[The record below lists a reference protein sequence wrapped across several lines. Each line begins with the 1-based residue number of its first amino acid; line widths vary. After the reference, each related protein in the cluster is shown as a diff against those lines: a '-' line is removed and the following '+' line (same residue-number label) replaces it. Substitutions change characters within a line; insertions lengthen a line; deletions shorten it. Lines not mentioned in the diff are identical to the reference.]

1 MKRNQY
7 LAMRLRE
14 LFLDGQ
20 WIANTNYKDLISDL
34 TVEQATRKVGNVN
47 TIAALVYHINYYL
60 SGLIPVMDGG
70 ALEISDQDSFDLP
83 AISTDKEWKAM
94 VDTLLFNAE
103 KFADKVEYMPD
114 EQLDS
119 PFVNVK
125 YGNYYRNIEGVIEH
139 SYYHLGQISLVKKLV
154 LEKDQ

>member
-14 LFLDGQ
+14 VFLDGQ

-114 EQLDS
+114 EQLD
-119 PFVNVK
+119 
-125 YGNYYRNIEGVIEH
+125 R
-139 SYYHLGQISLVKKLV
+139 
-154 LEKDQ
+154 